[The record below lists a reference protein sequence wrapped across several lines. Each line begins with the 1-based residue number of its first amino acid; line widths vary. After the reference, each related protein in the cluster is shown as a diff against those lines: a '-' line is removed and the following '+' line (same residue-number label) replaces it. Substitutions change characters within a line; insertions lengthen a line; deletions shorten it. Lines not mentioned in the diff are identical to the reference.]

1 MVAFLID
8 NNYYSFRALSR
19 AGKSVLQ
26 LDPNEYYGGNEACFP
41 LKHLT
46 QRLNET
52 NNNDDEKEEI
62 NNEKC
67 LYYFLIYYLFFE
79 IVLELSLFI
88 CKFFL
93 KNSILLICIL
103 FFFFNINIR

>member
-1 MVAFLID
+1 MDPLNEKTFDFVLIGTGFVE
-8 NNYYSFRALSR
+8 SILSGALSR

-46 QRLNET
+46 QRLNESKNT

-62 NNEKC
+62 NDEKC
-67 LYYFLIYYLFFE
+67 LYYFFNLLVLF
-79 IVLELSLFI
+79 LLF
-88 CKFFL
+88 
-93 KNSILLICIL
+93 
-103 FFFFNINIR
+103 